1 MDKTLS
7 TRILGESNEI
17 NEPIP
22 IIMKWIYVHREH
34 FHKGMIVP
42 LDQPTTLRM
51 IRSHNQMIG
60 LQGFEKLLREA
71 GRQTLSVIGD

>member
-1 MDKTLS
+1 
-7 TRILGESNEI
+7 
-17 NEPIP
+17 
-22 IIMKWIYVHREH
+22 
-34 FHKGMIVP
+34 MIVP